1 MAIKVRLRR
10 MGNRNRPFFRVV
22 AADGRTA
29 TTGRFV
35 ETLGWYDPNLEGV
48 NFKLKQD
55 RIDYWEQNG
64 AEFSATVKNLVKKAR
79 NLPAEEVPAPAA
91 EEPVAEAP
99 AEAEAAPAEE
109 ATSPAP
115 ESDTEQP
122 AADA

>member
-22 AADGRTA
+22 AADGRTS

-35 ETLGWYDPNLEGV
+35 ETLGWYDPNLDGV

-64 AEFSATVKNLVKKAR
+64 AEFSTTVKNLVKKAR
-79 NLPAEEVPAPAA
+79 NLPPEAVAEPAP
-91 EEPVAEAP
+91 EPET
-99 AEAEAAPAEE
+99 EEAAPAEE
-109 ATSPAP
+109 VAAPAEPEATVAEEP
-115 ESDTEQP
+115 T
-122 AADA
+122 ADA

>member
-35 ETLGWYDPNLEGV
+35 ETLGWYDPKLDGV

-79 NLPAEEVPAPAA
+79 NLPPEAVAAPAPDAPIAEETVPAEEVVSATETEAAA
-91 EEPVAEAP
+91 EEPTAEV
-99 AEAEAAPAEE
+99 
-109 ATSPAP
+109 
-115 ESDTEQP
+115 
-122 AADA
+122 

>member
-22 AADGRTA
+22 AADGRTS

-35 ETLGWYDPNLEGV
+35 ETLGWYDPNLDGV

-79 NLPAEEVPAPAA
+79 DLPQ
-91 EEPVAEAP
+91 EPVAEPAP
-99 AEAEAAPAEE
+99 EPEAAAAAAPVEEAAAPAEPE
-109 ATSPAP
+109 ATADD
-115 ESDTEQP
+115 EST
-122 AADA
+122 ADA